1 MPGPGVGPN
10 GPSRTLAEGGQRVRS
25 TRGRR
30 GASDQNGWVPV
41 EPRDTGRTGLAEK
54 VGMGGRGPGAYLG
67 VAEAGVSPSPG
78 ASLADRTSQ
87 ARARP
92 RVRHLATCR
101 AAGGYGGAESHSG
114 HGRHTRAQRGAGVQG
129 LKWLLCGSRAP
140 ILSSPNPARVHSRLT
155 GKSPALTGSPKS
167 PGIQG
172 QNHKALCI
180 LRERYRRRKPENGF
194 DVNALGSALRLG
206 VRSLSGPSVR
216 APRHDA
222 RSGVGGWGQPL
233 WLPRARDSKNERIK

>member
-41 EPRDTGRTGLAEK
+41 EPRDTGRTGRAEK

-78 ASLADRTSQ
+78 PRWRTGPRRP
-87 ARARP
+87 ARAHASATLR
-92 RVRHLATCR
+92 TCR

-140 ILSSPNPARVHSRLT
+140 ILSSPNLARVHSRLT

-194 DVNALGSALRLG
+194 DVNPLGSALRLG
-206 VRSLSGPSVR
+206 VR

-233 WLPRARDSKNERIK
+233 RLPRARDSKNERIK